1 MMKLGSFLGSEVQE
15 AAAPLLTRA
24 DDAIA
29 RLKRI
34 EDLLEAIDAQLRA
47 MKPLLKLLQRL
58 PGFK

>member
-1 MMKLGSFLGSEVQE
+1 MGLGSFLGSEVQE
-15 AAAPLLTRA
+15 VAAPLITRA

-34 EDLLEAIDAQLRA
+34 EDLLQVIEAQLEA
-47 MKPLLKLLQRL
+47 MKPLIKLLQRL

>member
-1 MMKLGSFLGSEVQE
+1 MGFGSFLGSEVQE
-15 AAAPLLTRA
+15 AAAPLITRA

-34 EDLLEAIDAQLRA
+34 EVLLEVIEAQLEA
-47 MKPLLKLLQRL
+47 MKPLIKLLQRL